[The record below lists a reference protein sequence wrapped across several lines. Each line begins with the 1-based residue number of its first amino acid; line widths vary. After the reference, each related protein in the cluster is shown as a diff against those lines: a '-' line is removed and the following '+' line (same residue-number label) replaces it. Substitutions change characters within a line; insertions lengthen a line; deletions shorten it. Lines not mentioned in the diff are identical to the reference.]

1 MIDIVTAAALVA
13 AFVGVAKA
21 QGMPTKYSQPAALLL
36 ATVYVLIPA
45 NAQEVVATIAAI
57 ALGAGG
63 VHSLTKK
70 KDGVK

>member
-1 MIDIVTAAALVA
+1 MTIDVVTAAALVA

-21 QGMPTKYSQPAALLL
+21 QGMPSKYSQPAALLL
-36 ATVYVLIPA
+36 ATIYVLIPA
-45 NAQEVVATIAAI
+45 SAQDIVATVAAI

-70 KDGVK
+70 RS